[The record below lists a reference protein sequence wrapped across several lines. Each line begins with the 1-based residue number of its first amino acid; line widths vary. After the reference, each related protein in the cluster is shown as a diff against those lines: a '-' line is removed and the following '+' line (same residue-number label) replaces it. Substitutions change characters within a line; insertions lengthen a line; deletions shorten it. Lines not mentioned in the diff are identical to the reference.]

1 MTQIKI
7 GKRSI
12 GDGQPTY
19 IIAEA
24 GSNHNRSLKTAKK
37 LIDVAKSSGADA
49 VKFQTYSADT
59 LYSKKTPTPKYLRKM
74 TGKSL
79 HQIIKDIELPRE
91 FQGELSDY
99 CTQEGI
105 QFLSTPFDYAA
116 VEELAALDMP
126 AYKIAS
132 FEIVHL
138 PLLKLV
144 ASKKKP
150 ILLSTGMASLGD
162 IEDAIEA
169 IGDCPVALL
178 HCVIGYPPP
187 ITDINL
193 RVITTLKRAF
203 NVPVG
208 YSDHSMSV
216 SLPAAAVA
224 VGACIIEKHY
234 TLDRKMKGPDHP
246 FALEPNELKAMV
258 KNIREVDD
266 AMGSDKKKLSE
277 SEKELY
283 RIGRRSIVAA
293 RKIKKGQTINEKDL
307 TIKRP
312 GYGISP
318 KHISLVVGRKAKK
331 DIDEDEII
339 IWELI

>member
-224 VGACIIEKHY
+224 AGACIIEKHY

>member
-224 VGACIIEKHY
+224 AGACIIEKHY

-293 RKIKKGQTINEKDL
+293 RKIKKEQTINEKDL